1 MLIISLT
8 IIKIRWDILNP
19 KKFKIYYSIVIE
31 RLLEIPKR
39 IRRQRLVG
47 GVLEQ
52 GVLSGIAPVYIA
64 SVATALLFRNEI
76 NDIIQELYGNSKFI
90 G

>member
-1 MLIISLT
+1 MLPIA
-8 IIKIRWDILNP
+8 KH
-19 KKFKIYYSIVIE
+19 
-31 RLLEIPKR
+31 

-47 GVLEQ
+47 GVFEQ

-76 NDIIQELYGNSKFI
+76 NNIIQELYGNSKFI